1 MVFIFS
7 IEIYEI
13 IGVTVAAIALVL
25 YLSPL
30 PSYPLLGRHA
40 FGSQTGRTVSRTNR
54 ETRTSGVVF
63 ASVAVVASN
72 QSAIY
77 T

>member
-25 YLSPL
+25 YL
-30 PSYPLLGRHA
+30 G
-40 FGSQTGRTVSRTNR
+40 T
-54 ETRTSGVVF
+54 
-63 ASVAVVASN
+63 AV
-72 QSAIY
+72 
-77 T
+77 